1 MLVDVLTAE
10 DILDII
16 VIFFFS
22 FVGSFAKVY
31 LKMIRMKD
39 GEKHSFNFIEVLLST
54 FTASIV
60 VFAFSIYIE
69 SHFAIRGLVM
79 VSFIAGLVGF
89 ELLVRISSI
98 NGIMSLLASVVD
110 LYNSYRKIS
119 NEKSKETE
127 DTKYD

>member
-31 LKMIRMKD
+31 LKMMRMKD

-69 SHFAIRGLVM
+69 SHFTIRGLVI

-98 NGIMSLLASVVD
+98 NGIMSLLVSVVD
-110 LYNSYRKIS
+110 LYNSYCKIS

>member
-31 LKMIRMKD
+31 LKMMRMKD

-60 VFAFSIYIE
+60 VFAFSIYFE
-69 SHFAIRGLVM
+69 SHFTIRGLVI

-98 NGIMSLLASVVD
+98 NGVMSLLASVVD

>member
-31 LKMIRMKD
+31 LKMMRMKD

-69 SHFAIRGLVM
+69 SHFTIRGLVI

-98 NGIMSLLASVVD
+98 NGVMSLLASVVD